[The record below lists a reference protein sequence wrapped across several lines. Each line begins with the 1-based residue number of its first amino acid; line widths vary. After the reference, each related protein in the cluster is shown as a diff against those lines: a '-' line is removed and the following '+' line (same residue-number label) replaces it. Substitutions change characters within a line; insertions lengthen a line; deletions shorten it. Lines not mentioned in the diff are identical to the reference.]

1 MSRFGSSRYSN
12 ENSPLELVSEEG
24 DIPES
29 EGWEGR
35 EPELDQWGISSGG
48 FGGEP

>member
-1 MSRFGSSRYSN
+1 MARDWR
-12 ENSPLELVSEEG
+12 LEEAGNVWAGDAPEEG